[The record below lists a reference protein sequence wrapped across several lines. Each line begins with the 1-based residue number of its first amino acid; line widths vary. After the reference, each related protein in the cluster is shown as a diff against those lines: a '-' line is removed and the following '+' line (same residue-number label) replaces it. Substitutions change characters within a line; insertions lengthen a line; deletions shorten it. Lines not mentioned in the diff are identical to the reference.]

1 MEMHC
6 LQQKIRSRGTKEGYS
21 ENLTVQKLPEEYTVL
36 PISSMPALV
45 PMSRTD
51 FPPRYHEQTFLMS
64 ELESLGLSS
73 IKLNEF
79 NDNVE
84 LKRLVNAIKE
94 DLLAEYR
101 RSIK

>member
-1 MEMHC
+1 
-6 LQQKIRSRGTKEGYS
+6 
-21 ENLTVQKLPEEYTVL
+21 
-36 PISSMPALV
+36 
-45 PMSRTD
+45 
-51 FPPRYHEQTFLMS
+51 MS